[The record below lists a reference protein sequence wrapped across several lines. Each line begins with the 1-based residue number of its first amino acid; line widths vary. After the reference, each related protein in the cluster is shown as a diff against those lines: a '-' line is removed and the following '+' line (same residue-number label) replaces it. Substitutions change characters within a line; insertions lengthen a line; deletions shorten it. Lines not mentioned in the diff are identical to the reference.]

1 MTVMKP
7 PLEQNGLPRMV
18 NIMQV
23 PSTKSQSVRKAS
35 RQPAIMGSCLPIS
48 QMWQPCLPNSRLVE
62 ALCFMAPYY
71 WANGGS
77 VDVFVTW

>member
-23 PSTKSQSVRKAS
+23 PSTKSQSLRKAS
-35 RQPAIMGSCLPIS
+35 RQPATMGSWLPIS
-48 QMWQPCLPNSRLVE
+48 QMW
-62 ALCFMAPYY
+62 
-71 WANGGS
+71 
-77 VDVFVTW
+77 